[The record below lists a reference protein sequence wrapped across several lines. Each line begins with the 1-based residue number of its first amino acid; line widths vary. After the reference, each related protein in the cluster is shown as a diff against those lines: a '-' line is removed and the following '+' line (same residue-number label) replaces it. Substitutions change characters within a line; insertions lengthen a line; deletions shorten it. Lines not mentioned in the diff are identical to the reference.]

1 VRPVPAVAAAVTAGL
16 IGALV
21 VVPLESLGRI
31 AADDGWTGIAHA
43 LSAPASRVA
52 IEHTVAVA
60 TAVTVCAVTAG
71 TALALAV
78 ERRPARSR
86 LLPRLLVAGPLVIPE
101 FVLGFAWSQA
111 YGPAGLS
118 DHLTGLTMPGLFGP
132 AGIIAVLTVYGVPL
146 AYLAVTAGLAARAD
160 PALERAA
167 RAAGANQWTTLRT
180 VTLPLLRIPL
190 LGAAALVF
198 VTAAGSFAV
207 PEVLGT
213 PAGFGTMSTLIYT
226 DLALTAAPA
235 AFTELVVLSLT
246 LVALV
251 LLALGPLDLWL
262 ARLPRAARPQMP
274 PAATG
279 PTKGDKTVMVI
290 VWAYAI
296 IAAGIPMLTLI
307 LTALTRGPGL
317 APVPANWTLAN
328 FRSGFSGGAGTALA
342 RSAGLA
348 LAAAIAAPALG
359 TLVAGLAR
367 GRWRGPLA
375 TVVTLAYAIPGSALA
390 VGIIIGYGRWLDG
403 TALIILVA
411 YVAKFW
417 VFGHRPVQAALDRLP
432 PGLTRA
438 ARVSGARPATA
449 ARTVVLPPLTVA
461 AVTAAGLV
469 FVLAFHELTMST
481 ILYGPGTETF
491 AVVIMN
497 TQDLG
502 GVGATAALALVLTAP
517 VVTVAALVAWL
528 TRRPPDRP
536 LYPERNLVPVAT
548 TSKLRIP
555 DAVACAGL
563 SVGYGRPAL
572 AGLDLAVTP
581 GQTLALLGSSGSGKT
596 TLLNA
601 IAGFVAPLA
610 GQIWLAGEL
619 ASGPGRLVPPERRRI
634 GMVFQDHALW
644 PHLSVLDT
652 VAYPLRRAGASRAD
666 AHRGAQAILEQMSL
680 GPLAERRPGQLS
692 GGEQQRVGLARA
704 LAGAPAL
711 YLFDE
716 PTAHLDASL
725 RAQIL
730 DEVARRRAADGAA
743 AIYATHDATEALAI
757 ADQVAVL
764 HSGRLA
770 QLGSPAEVYAA
781 PADLTVARLTGPVSV
796 LAAPV
801 RAAGPGH
808 YTIDLAGPPATVPG
822 TAAQD
827 PDPVGPAVLVRPDWA
842 RLDEGGLPGTVTDVR
857 FRGPH
862 TDYQLSTS
870 AGPLLIREAGPPR
883 AGPGAVR
890 WSLLRLRLLP
900 RAEDGPAYAF
910 GSAPK
915 LRGKPMHGLAV
926 STMVPSE
933 VLPMFHECAVG

>member
-1 VRPVPAVAAAVTAGL
+1 VRATNATNATNAATAVAAVVTAGL
-16 IGALV
+16 IGVLV

-31 AADDGWTGIAHA
+31 AADDGLTGIARA
-43 LSAPASRVA
+43 LTAPASRVA

-60 TAVTVCAVTAG
+60 GAVTVLAVTAG

-78 ERRPARSR
+78 ERRPPESR
-86 LLPRLLVAGPLVIPE
+86 LLPRLLIAGPLVIPE

-118 DHLTGLTMPGLFGP
+118 DRLAGLTMPGLFGP
-132 AGIIAVLTVYGVPL
+132 AGIIAVLTVYGLPL

-167 RAAGANQWTTLRT
+167 RAAGASRWTTLRT

-207 PEVLGT
+207 PQVLGT

-226 DLALTAAPA
+226 DLALTASPA
-235 AFTELVVLSLT
+235 AFAELVVLSLA
-246 LVALV
+246 LVVLV

-262 ARLPRAARPQMP
+262 ARLPRAARSQTP
-274 PAATG
+274 PAVNTQRAG
-279 PTKGDKTVMVI
+279 KAVMAI
-290 VWAYAI
+290 VWAYAM
-296 IAAGIPMLTLI
+296 IAAGFPMLTLV

-328 FRSGFSGGAGTALA
+328 FQAGFSGGAAEALA

-348 LAAAIAAPALG
+348 LAAAVAAPALG
-359 TLVAGLAR
+359 ALVAGLAR

-403 TALIILVA
+403 SALIIGVA

-438 ARVSGARPATA
+438 ARLSGARPGTA

-461 AVTAAGLV
+461 AATAAGLV

-517 VVTVAALVAWL
+517 VVTVAALLAWL
-528 TRRPPDRP
+528 TRRTPGNS

-548 TSKLRIP
+548 TSKLRTP

-572 AGLDLAVTP
+572 AGLDLAVAP

-601 IAGFVAPLA
+601 IAGFAAPLA

-652 VAYPLRRAGASRAD
+652 VAYPLRRAGAAKAA
-666 AHRGAQAILEQMSL
+666 AHRGARAILEQLSL
-680 GPLAERRPGQLS
+680 GPLAGRRPGQLS

-704 LAGAPAL
+704 LAGAPGL

-757 ADQVAVL
+757 AGQVAVL

-770 QLGSPAEVYAA
+770 QLAPPAEVYAE

-801 RAAGPGH
+801 RPAGSGQ
-808 YTIDLAGPPATVPG
+808 YTLDLAGARATVPG
-822 TAAQD
+822 TAAPGD
-827 PDPVGPAVLVRPDWA
+827 PAGPGDPAILVRPDWA
-842 RLDEGGLPGTVTDVR
+842 RLGEDGAGGLPGAVTDVR

-862 TDYQLSTS
+862 TDYHLSTPG
-870 AGPLLIREAGPPR
+870 GPLLIREAGPPR

-900 RAEDGPAYAF
+900 GA
-910 GSAPK
+910 
-915 LRGKPMHGLAV
+915 
-926 STMVPSE
+926 
-933 VLPMFHECAVG
+933 

>member
-1 VRPVPAVAAAVTAGL
+1 M
-16 IGALV
+16 
-21 VVPLESLGRI
+21 SLGRI
-31 AADDGWTGIAHA
+31 AAADGLAGIARD
-43 LSAPASRVA
+43 LTAPASRVA
-52 IEHTVAVA
+52 IVHTVAVA
-60 TAVTVCAVTAG
+60 GAVTVLAVTAG

-86 LLPRLLVAGPLVIPE
+86 LLPRLLVAAPLVIPE

-118 DHLTGLTMPGLFGP
+118 DRLTGLTMPGLFGP
-132 AGIIAVLTVYGVPL
+132 AGIIAVLTVYGLPL

-167 RAAGANQWTTLRT
+167 RAAGASGWTTLRT

-190 LGAAALVF
+190 LAAAALVF

-213 PAGFGTMSTLIYT
+213 PAGFATMSTLVYSE
-226 DLALTAAPA
+226 LALSAAPA
-235 AFTELVVLSLT
+235 AFTALVVLALAM
-246 LVALV
+246 VVLV

-262 ARLPRAARPQMP
+262 ARLPRAARTQAPSAP
-274 PAATG
+274 PAPRTA
-279 PTKGDKTVMVI
+279 GDRALMAVI
-290 VWAYAI
+290 WVYAVL
-296 IAAGIPMLTLI
+296 AAGIPMLTLI

-328 FRSGFSGGAGTALA
+328 FQAGFSGGAGAALA
-342 RSAGLA
+342 RSTALA
-348 LAAAIAAPALG
+348 LAAAIAAPVIGA
-359 TLVAGLAR
+359 LVAGLAR

-375 TVVTLAYAIPGSALA
+375 TVVTLSYAIPGSALA
-390 VGIIIGYGRWLDG
+390 VGIIVSYGRWLDG
-403 TALIILVA
+403 SALIIGVA

-438 ARVSGARPATA
+438 ARLSGARPAAA
-449 ARTVVLPPLTVA
+449 ARTVVLPPLTAA
-461 AVTAAGLV
+461 AVSAAALV
-469 FVLAFHELTMST
+469 FILAFHELTMST

-502 GVGATAALALVLTAP
+502 GVGATAALALVLTVP
-517 VVTVAALVAWL
+517 VVAVAALAAAL
-528 TRRPPDRP
+528 ARRTASSARDILLSPNGPMEP
-536 LYPERNLVPVAT
+536 APT
-548 TSKLRIP
+548 TSMLRTP
-555 DAVACAGL
+555 DAVAAVGL

-572 AGLDLAVTP
+572 AGLDLAVAS
-581 GQTLALLGSSGSGKT
+581 GETLALLGSSGSGKT
-596 TLLNA
+596 TLLNT
-601 IAGFVAPLA
+601 IAGFLAPLA
-610 GQIWLAGEL
+610 GQVWLAGQL

-652 VAYPLRRAGASRAD
+652 VAYPLRRAGAPKSAARRAARD
-666 AHRGAQAILEQMSL
+666 ILEQMGL

-704 LAGAPAL
+704 LASGPGI

-730 DEVARRRAADGAA
+730 EEVARRRAADGAA
-743 AIYATHDATEALAI
+743 AIYATHDAAEALAI
-757 ADQVAVL
+757 ADRVAVL
-764 HSGRLA
+764 HSGRMA
-770 QLGSPAEVYAA
+770 QAGPPAEVYAA
-781 PADLTVARLTGPVSV
+781 PDDLIVAALTGPVSV
-796 LAAPV
+796 LHAPV
-801 RAAGPGH
+801 SSVTAAR
-808 YTIDLAGPPATVPG
+808 YTIEVGEARATVPG
-822 TAAQD
+822 SVAPTTAPATTAE
-827 PDPVGPAVLVRPDWA
+827 PSTAVPGSEAPSTAEPGPALLVRPDWA
-842 RLDEGGLPGTVTDVR
+842 QLGGPGRPDADGDLPGSITDVR

-862 TDYQLSTS
+862 TDYHLVTP

-883 AGPGAVR
+883 AGPGPAR
-890 WSLLRLRLLP
+890 WSLLRVRLMP
-900 RAEDGPAYAF
+900 
-910 GSAPK
+910 
-915 LRGKPMHGLAV
+915 
-926 STMVPSE
+926 
-933 VLPMFHECAVG
+933 